1 MASKG
6 CLCVNQ
12 GDGEAGYARNSA
24 MQSAEQNKM
33 KPIIEEAVTS
43 LLKSATHVP
52 STMLIGDL
60 GCSSGPNALGL
71 VSTAVDAVFHRCAAL
86 NGQPPPELSVVLN
99 DLPDNDF
106 NYGCNNI
113 YHKQTKNATVYFS
126 ALQCISPL
134 KTLDLNTADV
144 AKRLVLLQQ
153 GTQSL
158 GRVLTG
164 IVPGSFY
171 KRLFPSNS
179 LHLVVS
185 SNSLHWLS
193 EAPEDLKS
201 NSIPLHDEDEG
212 LRRAR
217 RSMIIQAYRRQF
229 RKDFTLFLNL
239 RAQELVLGGRM
250 VVCMLGSRGYHHMA
264 PLSDISDIIT
274 SSLNDM
280 ASRGVI
286 SRKMLDC
293 FYVPMH
299 GPSDMELQEIIED
312 EGSFNLNKMEVHETE
327 INVAA
332 PNMIARTMRALFE
345 PMMVHHFG
353 LSGKLMDE
361 FVRTLE
367 QQLTPGSPQHAA
379 LHIDDRAT

>member
-1 MASKG
+1 MDSKG
-6 CLCVNQ
+6 CLCVNLA
-12 GDGEAGYARNSA
+12 DREASYARNSA

-33 KPIIEEAVTS
+33 KPIIEEAVTG

-52 STMLIGDL
+52 STMVIADL
-60 GCSSGPNALGL
+60 GCSSGPNALEL
-71 VSTAVDAVFHRCAAL
+71 VSTAVDAVRCAAL
-86 NGQPPPELSVVLN
+86 TLNGQAPPELSVLLN

-106 NYGCNNI
+106 N
-113 YHKQTKNATVYFS
+113 
-126 ALQCISPL
+126 
-134 KTLDLNTADV
+134 DV

-158 GRVLTG
+158 GMVLTG

-171 KRLFPSNS
+171 NRLFPSNS

-201 NSIPLHDEDEG
+201 NRIPLHDKDEG
-212 LRRAR
+212 LRQAR
-217 RSMIIQAYRRQF
+217 RNMVIQAYRQQF

-239 RAQELVLGGRM
+239 RAQELVPGGRM
-250 VVCMLGSRGYHHMA
+250 VVSMVGVRGYHCMA
-264 PLSDISDIIT
+264 PLWDIVT
-274 SSLNDM
+274 SPLNDM

-286 SRKMLDC
+286 SREMLDC

-299 GPSDMELQEIIED
+299 GPSDLELQEIIED
-312 EGSFNLNKMEVHETE
+312 EGSFMLNKMQVHEVE
-327 INVAA
+327 KSLAA
-332 PNMIARTMRALFE
+332 PNMGARAMRAVFE
-345 PMMVHHFG
+345 PMIVHHFG
-353 LSGKLMDE
+353 PADDVMNE

-367 QQLTPGSPQHAA
+367 QHLTPGSPQHAA
-379 LHIDDRAT
+379 LHLDDRVSVCAFLTKRF

>member
-1 MASKG
+1 MASTG
-6 CLCVNQ
+6 VLCVNHA
-12 GDGEAGYARNSA
+12 DGEAGYAHNSA
-24 MQSAEQNKM
+24 MQRADQNKI
-33 KPIIEEAVTS
+33 KPIIDEAVTG

-52 STMLIGDL
+52 SSMVLADL

-71 VSTAVDAVFHRCAAL
+71 VSIAVDAVFNRCAAL
-86 NGQPPPELSVVLN
+86 NGQAPPELSVPLN

-106 NYGCNNI
+106 N
-113 YHKQTKNATVYFS
+113 
-126 ALQCISPL
+126 
-134 KTLDLNTADV
+134 DV

-193 EAPEDLKS
+193 QAPEDLKS
-201 NSIPLHDEDEG
+201 NRIPLHDQDES

-217 RSMIIQAYRRQF
+217 RNMAIQAYRRQF

-239 RAQELVLGGRM
+239 RAQELVPRGRM
-250 VVCMLGSRGYHHMA
+250 VVSMVGSRGCNRMA
-264 PLSDISDIIT
+264 PVWDIVT
-274 SSLNDM
+274 FPLNDM

-286 SRKMLDC
+286 SREMLDR

-299 GPSDMELQEIIED
+299 GPSDVELREIIED
-312 EGSFNLNKMEVHETE
+312 EGSFMLNKIQVHEVE
-327 INVAA
+327 KRVAA
-332 PNMIARTMRALFE
+332 PNMAARVMRAVFE
-345 PMMVHHFG
+345 PMIVHHFG
-353 LSGKLMDE
+353 LSGDVMDE

-367 QQLTPGSPQHAA
+367 QHLTPGSPQHAA
-379 LHIDDRAT
+379 LHLDDRVSVSAFLTKRF